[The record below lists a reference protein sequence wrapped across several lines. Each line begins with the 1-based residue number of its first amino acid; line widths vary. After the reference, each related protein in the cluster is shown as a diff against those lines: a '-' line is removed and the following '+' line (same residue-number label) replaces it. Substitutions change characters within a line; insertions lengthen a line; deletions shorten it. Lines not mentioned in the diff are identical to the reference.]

1 MNATFL
7 IGRITK
13 EPELKISTSGVSILN
28 FTLAVNRDIK
38 KEDGTYDA
46 DFIQCV
52 AYRNTAD
59 FMSKYIKKGNL
70 LGIKGRIQTG
80 SYQTEAG
87 EKRYTTQVVV
97 DRVTSLQSKKEET
110 KDELEDFNNDVEL
123 VADEDL
129 PF

>member
-1 MNATFL
+1 MNAVFL

-13 EPELKISTSGVSILN
+13 EPELKMTTNGVSILN
-28 FTLAVNRDIK
+28 FTLAVNRDMK

-70 LGIKGRIQTG
+70 LGVKGRIQTG

-97 DRVTSLQSKKEET
+97 DKVTSLQSRKEET
-110 KDELEDFNNDVEL
+110 KDELEDFQ
-123 VADEDL
+123 DEVVVKDDDL